1 MKFNRE
7 LKYVLREDKLED
19 FYDDLIMLEDWIPF
33 VITSNLP
40 QNVFFKLGKNV
51 KNRKVYSDRI
61 LQHKLSNGQS
71 GLSLDEVLENEIHV
85 FLEKYP
91 KFEPLFLVRCR

>member
-1 MKFNRE
+1 MKFNTE
-7 LKYVLREDKLED
+7 LKNTLCEDKLEY

-40 QNVFFKLGKNV
+40 QDIFFKLGKNV
-51 KNRKVYSDRI
+51 ENRKEYSNRL
-61 LQHKLSNGQS
+61 LQHKIANGRS
-71 GLSLDEVLENEIHV
+71 GLSLNEALEKEIDI

-91 KFEPLFLVRCR
+91 KFQPLFFVNE